1 MKYINLYIHVEVNMS
16 SWNCPFCGHLSV
28 FEKIQKKNNDFSIN
42 AETKYGALVFESWV
56 NVCPNPECKEFTYA
70 SRVSSAELIG
80 GYYRPTKEIET
91 WINRPNGRFKQFPDY
106 VPTPILTDYKE
117 AVLIKELSPKAS
129 ATLSRRCLQ
138 GMIRNV
144 WNVKPARLV
153 DEIRAIEGLVE
164 ASMWKAIDAVRN
176 IGNIG
181 AHMENDINVIV
192 DVEPG
197 EADMLIGLLELLIQ
211 EWYVEKH
218 ERQLR
223 VEAITAL
230 AAEKKAQKNAK

>member
-1 MKYINLYIHVEVNMS
+1 MK
-16 SWNCPFCGHLSV
+16 
-28 FEKIQKKNNDFSIN
+28 D
-42 AETKYGALVFESWV
+42 
-56 NVCPNPECKEFTYA
+56 
-70 SRVSSAELIG
+70 
-80 GYYRPTKEIET
+80 
-91 WINRPNGRFKQFPDY
+91 
-106 VPTPILTDYKE
+106 
-117 AVLIKELSPKAS
+117 LSPKAS

-153 DEIRAIEGLVE
+153 DEIKAIEGQIE
-164 ASMWKAIDAVRN
+164 SGMWKAIDAIRN

-192 DVEPG
+192 DVDPD
-197 EADMLIGLLELLIQ
+197 EAEMLIGLLELLIQ
-211 EWYVEKH
+211 EWYIERH

-230 AAEKKAQKNAK
+230 AAEKKAMKQAK

>member
-1 MKYINLYIHVEVNMS
+1 MKN
-16 SWNCPFCGHLSV
+16 
-28 FEKIQKKNNDFSIN
+28 
-42 AETKYGALVFESWV
+42 
-56 NVCPNPECKEFTYA
+56 
-70 SRVSSAELIG
+70 
-80 GYYRPTKEIET
+80 
-91 WINRPNGRFKQFPDY
+91 
-106 VPTPILTDYKE
+106 
-117 AVLIKELSPKAS
+117 LSPKAS

-153 DEIRAIEGLVE
+153 DEIKAIEGQIESNV
-164 ASMWKAIDAVRN
+164 WKAIDAVRN

-192 DVEPG
+192 DVDPD
-197 EADMLIGLLELLIQ
+197 EAEMLIGLLELLIQ

-223 VEAITAL
+223 IDAITAL
-230 AAEKKAQKNAK
+230 AEEKKALKQTK

>member
-1 MKYINLYIHVEVNMS
+1 MS
-16 SWNCPFCGHLSV
+16 SWQCPYCGHLSV
-28 FEKIQKKNNDFSIN
+28 FEKIQKKDNEFAISAD
-42 AETKYGALVFESWV
+42 TKYGALVFESWV

-70 SRVSSAELIG
+70 SSVSSAELVG
-80 GYYRPTKEIET
+80 GFYHATKEIES
-91 WINRPNGRFKQFPDY
+91 WVNRPNGQYKQFPDY
-106 VPTPILTDYKE
+106 VPAPILADYKE
-117 AVLIKELSPKAS
+117 AVLIKDLSPKAS

-153 DEIRAIEGLVE
+153 DEIKAIEGQIE
-164 ASMWKAIDAVRN
+164 SGMWKAIDAIRN

-192 DVEPG
+192 DVDPD
-197 EADMLIGLLELLIQ
+197 EAEMLIGLLELLIQ
-211 EWYVEKH
+211 EWYIERH

-230 AAEKKAQKNAK
+230 AAEKKAMKQAR

>member
-1 MKYINLYIHVEVNMS
+1 MK
-16 SWNCPFCGHLSV
+16 
-28 FEKIQKKNNDFSIN
+28 D
-42 AETKYGALVFESWV
+42 
-56 NVCPNPECKEFTYA
+56 
-70 SRVSSAELIG
+70 
-80 GYYRPTKEIET
+80 
-91 WINRPNGRFKQFPDY
+91 
-106 VPTPILTDYKE
+106 
-117 AVLIKELSPKAS
+117 LSPKTS

-153 DEIRAIEGLVE
+153 DEIKAIEGQIE
-164 ASMWKAIDAVRN
+164 SGMWKAIDAIRN

-192 DVEPG
+192 DVDPD
-197 EADMLIGLLELLIQ
+197 EAEMLIGLLELLIQ
-211 EWYVEKH
+211 EWYIERH

-230 AAEKKAQKNAK
+230 AAEKKAMKQAR

>member
-1 MKYINLYIHVEVNMS
+1 MS
-16 SWNCPFCGHLSV
+16 AWECPFCGRLAVYDSM
-28 FEKIQKKNNDFSIN
+28 QKKRDSFSVSGD
-42 AETKYGALVFESWV
+42 TKFGVLVFESFV
-56 NVCPNPECKEFTYA
+56 NICPNPECKEFTYITT
-70 SRVSSAELIG
+70 VSTGRYEA
-80 GYYRPTKEIET
+80 GYYKPDDLLET
-91 WINRPNGRFKQFPDY
+91 WVNRPNGIYKQFPDY
-106 VPTPILTDYKE
+106 VPKPILDDYKE
-117 AVLIKELSPKAS
+117 AVLIKNLSPKAS

-153 DEIRAIEGLVE
+153 DEIKAIEGQIESNV
-164 ASMWKAIDAVRN
+164 WKAIDAVRN

-192 DVEPG
+192 DVDPD
-197 EADMLIGLLELLIQ
+197 EAEMLIGLLELLIQ

-223 VEAITAL
+223 IDAITAL
-230 AAEKKAQKNAK
+230 AAEKKALKQTK

>member
-1 MKYINLYIHVEVNMS
+1 MK
-16 SWNCPFCGHLSV
+16 
-28 FEKIQKKNNDFSIN
+28 D
-42 AETKYGALVFESWV
+42 
-56 NVCPNPECKEFTYA
+56 
-70 SRVSSAELIG
+70 
-80 GYYRPTKEIET
+80 
-91 WINRPNGRFKQFPDY
+91 
-106 VPTPILTDYKE
+106 
-117 AVLIKELSPKAS
+117 LSPKAS

-153 DEIRAIEGLVE
+153 DEIKAIEGQIE
-164 ASMWKAIDAVRN
+164 SGMWKAIDAIRN

-192 DVEPG
+192 DVDPD
-197 EADMLIGLLELLIQ
+197 EAEMLIGLLELLIQ
-211 EWYVEKH
+211 EWYIERH

-230 AAEKKAQKNAK
+230 AAEKKALKQAK

>member
-1 MKYINLYIHVEVNMS
+1 MKYINLHDHMEVKMS
-16 SWNCPFCGHLSV
+16 SWECPFCGRLSV
-28 FEKIQKKNNDFSIN
+28 FDSIQKKYDNFAVSAD
-42 AETKYGALVFESWV
+42 TRYGELIFESWV
-56 NVCPNPECKEFTYA
+56 NICPNPECKEFSYKTK
-70 SRVSSAELIG
+70 VSTTKVIN
-80 GYYRPTKEIET
+80 GYYRPVDELEA
-91 WINRPNGRFKQFPDY
+91 WVNRPSGLYKQFPDY
-106 VPTPILTDYKE
+106 VPSPILADYKE
-117 AVLIKELSPKAS
+117 AVLIKDLSPKAS

-153 DEIRAIEGLVE
+153 DEIKAIEGQIE
-164 ASMWKAIDAVRN
+164 SGMWKAIDAIRN

-192 DVEPG
+192 DVDPD
-197 EADMLIGLLELLIQ
+197 EAEMLIGLLELLIQ
-211 EWYVEKH
+211 EWYIERH

-230 AAEKKAQKNAK
+230 AAEKKH

>member
-1 MKYINLYIHVEVNMS
+1 MK
-16 SWNCPFCGHLSV
+16 
-28 FEKIQKKNNDFSIN
+28 D
-42 AETKYGALVFESWV
+42 
-56 NVCPNPECKEFTYA
+56 
-70 SRVSSAELIG
+70 
-80 GYYRPTKEIET
+80 
-91 WINRPNGRFKQFPDY
+91 
-106 VPTPILTDYKE
+106 
-117 AVLIKELSPKAS
+117 LSPKAS

-153 DEIRAIEGLVE
+153 DEIKAIEGQIE
-164 ASMWKAIDAVRN
+164 SGMWKAIDAIRN

-192 DVEPG
+192 DVDPD
-197 EADMLIGLLELLIQ
+197 EAEMLIGLLELLIQ
-211 EWYVEKH
+211 EWYIERH

-230 AAEKKAQKNAK
+230 AAEKKAMKQAR